1 VCQTTGYKRWIITT
15 DRAVRKV
22 ASDFRN
28 FTVEGTSAADLFGA
42 DAFISSDDRAYHD
55 PLRDV
60 WMPAFRKQGLDQLR
74 PTLQTMVDGLI
85 KPLAERLRSG
95 ETVELS
101 SALCRPLPT
110 MVIAAM
116 MGVPDAMQAD
126 VVRWSD
132 TMAAGGSAYLPE
144 EELQRRRLARD
155 EAKASLAEFLIEQIA
170 DRRAHPGSD
179 LISTMVHSKP
189 ASTLSDAQIVQNV
202 RQLLFAGNETTAKW
216 LAQVFVTYAQE
227 HTVRRELANNRALI
241 PAANDE
247 VMRWQG
253 VVGTLVRR
261 VRNGPIELA
270 GVELADGDDVTCL
283 LVAANRDP
291 ERYENPDQFDIHRPH
306 QPNLGFGF
314 GFHNCLGLALAKLEV
329 EIAVNGML
337 DAVPEFVLGGAYQY
351 SSIPMRGPLPVL
363 IKKG

>member
-1 VCQTTGYKRWIITT
+1 MSSTSNEPNVLKPTVLKPNVPTTALDLMSDATASDPWPLLREVRELGPVVWHTGYKRWIITT

-132 TMAAGGSAYLPE
+132 TMAVGNLLNQ
-144 EELQRRRLARD
+144 ELCQ
-155 EAKASLAEFLIEQIA
+155 
-170 DRRAHPGSD
+170 
-179 LISTMVHSKP
+179 
-189 ASTLSDAQIVQNV
+189 
-202 RQLLFAGNETTAKW
+202 
-216 LAQVFVTYAQE
+216 
-227 HTVRRELANNRALI
+227 
-241 PAANDE
+241 
-247 VMRWQG
+247 
-253 VVGTLVRR
+253 
-261 VRNGPIELA
+261 
-270 GVELADGDDVTCL
+270 
-283 LVAANRDP
+283 
-291 ERYENPDQFDIHRPH
+291 
-306 QPNLGFGF
+306 
-314 GFHNCLGLALAKLEV
+314 
-329 EIAVNGML
+329 
-337 DAVPEFVLGGAYQY
+337 
-351 SSIPMRGPLPVL
+351 
-363 IKKG
+363 